1 MTIMKK
7 FLSISERAGGSL
19 SEGQTL
25 ALSGK
30 RTIFPRRS
38 VFRTLLVFFSLVLSA
53 GLRSYGQGIPPKPN
67 PPRLVND
74 FAHVMTADQI
84 AALESKLVAYD
95 DSTSVQIVIVTVPT
109 IGDASIEDYALKI
122 LRDWGVGNKKTN
134 NGIVVLAAIQEHK
147 VTISTGYGMEGS
159 VTDVISKEIIDNEI
173 VPNFRGTDA
182 DNYYRGFSQ
191 AADAIIK
198 AAAGEYKAPQGY
210 NNGNRHRRGNG
221 GGNIIGVIVIV
232 IIVIVLAIFRG
243 GGGGGG
249 GLFGR
254 SGILPFIIGD
264 MIGSAGRRGGWGGGG
279 GDWGGGGG
287 GGFGGFGGGSGG
299 GGGASG
305 SW

>member
-38 VFRTLLVFFSLVLSA
+38 VFRTLVVFFSLVLSA

-279 GDWGGGGG
+279 GDWVGGGG

>member
-279 GDWGGGGG
+279 GDRGGGGG